1 MTRFAP
7 PAVYKCPSCGTLLTW
22 ARLASFRPM
31 GAGTKWS
38 DGGEEEN
45 GLVDMCLVIG
55 CPGCSTIMWRE
66 DCDSVGT
73 LPRKPS
79 EVGPLAR
86 VIARWNGDKHGL
98 LAAEQ
103 TWRDVPVEWKD
114 AQRGRPLR
122 NLSVDSKM
130 KQARTLPPTRELFL
144 RRHIWWLSNDHERVL
159 ADGTRSRQEPALS
172 TIAREENMRRLLE
185 LLEATD
191 DAPMHRVELLRMMGR
206 FDESIA
212 LLKYTA
218 NPKGRLVGKNLE
230 IETWASADD
239 TSLKVVSVRVL
250 RRGQLNN

>member
-7 PAVYKCPSCGTLLTW
+7 PAVYKCPSCGNLLTW

-38 DGGEEEN
+38 DGGEAEN
-45 GLVDMCLVIG
+45 GLVAMCLVIG
-55 CPGCSTIMWRE
+55 CPGCSTILWRE

-122 NLSVDSKM
+122 NLTVDSKI
-130 KQARTLPPTRELFL
+130 KQARALSPPRELYL

-159 ADGTRSRQEPALS
+159 DDGTRCRREPALS
-172 TIAREENMRRLLE
+172 NIAREENMRRLLE
-185 LLEATD
+185 LLEAID
-191 DAPMHRVELLRMMGR
+191 DAPMHRIELLRMLGR
-206 FDESIA
+206 FDESVA

-218 NPKGRLVGKNLE
+218 TPIGRLVGKNLE
-230 IETWASADD
+230 IEAWASAGD
-239 TSLKVVSVRVL
+239 TSLKVMSVRTSH
-250 RRGQLNN
+250 RGRLGD